1 MNFRL
6 IVEYHDTGIIT
17 EQYFPDMDT
26 PDTIINYLDNALE
39 NGARL
44 KYLLQQKTDT
54 MDSNSWDYAGWY
66 QLPECGGRNSAHSK
80 SNKLNFVK
88 RGKRGLLCIISTERN
103 LRSFTLWKRK
113 SVFLN
118 PSSRNSSI
126 NYAMRQR
133 WRKCSAFRVDI
144 A

>member
-44 KYLLQQKTDT
+44 KYLLQQKTKT
-54 MDSNSWDYAGWY
+54 NIKTIDSNSDNY
-66 QLPECGGRNSAHSK
+66 
-80 SNKLNFVK
+80 
-88 RGKRGLLCIISTERN
+88 
-103 LRSFTLWKRK
+103 
-113 SVFLN
+113 
-118 PSSRNSSI
+118 SSWFSLSE
-126 NYAMRQR
+126 
-133 WRKCSAFRVDI
+133 WHD
-144 A
+144 